1 MNILVINLTRFGDLL
16 QSQPVFT
23 ELAADGNRT
32 ALVALENFTAA
43 AGLLRHVDH
52 VFALPGAGLL
62 RAVGED
68 WREALV
74 RFREF
79 AAGIREQFA
88 PHRVI
93 NLTPSVA
100 ARVLARHLAQGEVS
114 GFGLDDEGFGRN
126 SSAWASFLEIS
137 SANRGVSPF
146 NIVDLFRHAV
156 GLGRRPAV
164 SDLGAMADGDREA
177 AGHRLQ
183 RAAPEGTRGFVGF
196 QLGASQDA
204 RRWPVEYFA
213 RLGEAVWEDR
223 RLTPVLLGSKGEKEL
238 AQRYLAACRAPAV
251 NLCGETSL
259 TELAAVTSCLK
270 ALCTNDTGTMHLA
283 AGLGTP
289 VMAFFLATAQPF
301 DTGPYR
307 AGSASLE
314 PDMACHP
321 CSFGANCPFDRACR
335 RSIRPETAR
344 EALFSFLDAGVF
356 RVRDHAGS
364 RVWESFV
371 DAHGFMDLRSLSG
384 HGRDDRTAWLTLLRD
399 VFRQFLDEETV
410 SVQGPTLALSPQ
422 AVRDIR
428 AVCGDSAG
436 LLRLLAGQAQV
447 LASLRQP
454 GIKDKFMATWRRLHA
469 MWNANPRFQAMGYLW
484 MHLSQAPGV
493 DVTALGRLIERFAAL
508 VAAMEGRVGAGEGDA
523 GTGIE

>member
-1 MNILVINLTRFGDLL
+1 MNTLVINLTRFGDLL

-23 ELAADGNRT
+23 ELAQDGRRT
-32 ALVALENFTAA
+32 ALVVLENFSAA
-43 AGLLRHVDH
+43 SGLLRHADQ
-52 VFALPGAGLL
+52 VFALPGASLL
-62 RAVGED
+62 RAVDTD
-68 WREALV
+68 WRKALV
-74 RFREF
+74 GFQAF
-79 AAGIREQFA
+79 AAGIRERFS
-88 PHRVI
+88 PDRVI

-114 GFGLDDEGFGRN
+114 GFGLDEEGFGRN

-146 NIVDLFRHAV
+146 NIVDLFRRAA
-156 GLGRRPAV
+156 GGGRQAADSDLRPA
-164 SDLGAMADGDREA
+164 ADVDRAA

-183 RAAPEGTRGFVGF
+183 RAAPEGARGFVGF

-213 RLGEAVWEDR
+213 RLGEAVWEER
-223 RLTPVLLGSKGEKEL
+223 RLTPVLLGSKGEKGL
-238 AQRYLAACRAPAV
+238 AQRYLAVCRAPAV

-259 TELAAVTSCLK
+259 TELAAVTTCLK

-314 PDMACHP
+314 PDMPCHP
-321 CSFGANCPFDRACR
+321 CSFGADCPFDRACR

-344 EALFSFLDAGVF
+344 ETLFSFLDDGVF
-356 RVRDHAGS
+356 RVGDHAGS
-364 RVWESFV
+364 RVWESYV
-371 DAHGFMDLRSLSG
+371 DGRGFMDLRSLSG
-384 HGRDDRTAWLTLLRD
+384 HEHDDRTSWLTLLRD
-399 VFRQFLDEETV
+399 MFRQFLDEETV
-410 SVQGPTLALSPQ
+410 SDQGPPLALSPQ
-422 AVRDIR
+422 AARDIHE
-428 AVCGDSAG
+428 VCRDSAG

-469 MWNANPRFQAMGYLW
+469 LWNGNPRFQAVGHLW

-493 DVTALGRLIERFAAL
+493 DVTVLGRIIERFASL
-508 VAAMEGRVGAGEGDA
+508 TAAMERRAASVDGRA